1 MVEDRIGYRYAKS
14 AYALAAERG
23 EVAAVL
29 ADLAM
34 IQETADQSPE
44 FRNFLSSPVVSPAKK
59 AGIMNT
65 LFAARYTSQMTG
77 DLVQMLVAK
86 HREAYLLQMIAAF
99 RHLYDEAHRI
109 RRGVLTSASPLP
121 AGVQA
126 SITRA
131 LEAKTGDTYEIET
144 RVDPALIGGF
154 SLQLGDML
162 FDGSIAASLRKLKR
176 SFSNASV
183 IR

>member
-14 AYALAAERG
+14 AYAQAAERG

-34 IQETADQSPE
+34 IRETAEQSPE
-44 FRNFLSSPVVSPAKK
+44 FRAFLSSPVVKPSKK
-59 AGIMNT
+59 AEILT
-65 LFAARYTSQMTG
+65 SLFAARYTSQMTG
-77 DLVQMLVAK
+77 ELVQMIVSK
-86 HREAYLLQMIAAF
+86 NREAYLLQVIDGF
-99 RHLYDEAHRI
+99 RQLYDEAHRI
-109 RRGVLTSASPLP
+109 RRGVLTVASPLP
-121 AGVQA
+121 AGVQE

-131 LEAKTGDTYEIET
+131 LEAKTGDTYKIET

-162 FDGSIAASLRKLKR
+162 FDGSIASALRKLKR
-176 SFSNASV
+176 TFTNASV